1 MVLYRLNRLHLLS
14 MAFFLAGCGAPEKR
28 SLDAAKLEER
38 FRARSL
44 GDPGLLE
51 FLEANL
57 PRRPDP
63 FPPARWD
70 LNLLTLA
77 AFYFHPNLEGA
88 RARLEKARGGELTAA
103 AWPNPA
109 AGAGLDH
116 NLDLPRSTSP
126 WTWIFD
132 LSFPIEIGG
141 KRQHRKARAL
151 ALSEAARAG
160 LAEAAW
166 RVRQGLRAALV
177 EHLAAR
183 RALDSR
189 RAEESARGELAA
201 LLEARLEAGMVS
213 SPEVDAARRDHA
225 KARAARLSA
234 EAREAGSRAELAT
247 ALGLPLAALEKAVF
261 DERELDRL
269 PEAEALGLPAVQR
282 AGLLNR
288 LDLLKL
294 LREFEA
300 ADAALRLE
308 LAKRFPEVSLGPGY
322 LFEEG
327 ENKFTFGLTITLPV
341 LNQNSGPIAEAAA
354 ARKEAAARFLELEE
368 RVVNGIEAALARYR
382 LAREEFL
389 ETGRQ
394 QALAAA
400 LEEAARREAEIGQK
414 DRLELALARVGAAL
428 AREAGIAALRQAQL
442 ALASLEEGMQSPL
455 GGAPPL
461 PPVSTTSPRPSP
473 QEEDIHE

>member
-1 MVLYRLNRLHLLS
+1 
-14 MAFFLAGCGAPEKR
+14 MALFLAGCGAPEKR
-28 SLDAAKLEER
+28 SLDAPKLEER

-44 GDPGLLE
+44 GDPALLE

-70 LNLLTLA
+70 LNLLTLV
-77 AFYFHPNLEGA
+77 AFYYHPSLEGA
-88 RARLEKARGGELTAA
+88 RARLEKAQGGEVTAA

-109 AGAGLDH
+109 AGAGLDY
-116 NLDLPRSTSP
+116 NFDIPRSTSP

-141 KRQHRKARAL
+141 KRQHRKARAQ

-166 RVRQGLRAALV
+166 RVRQGLRTALV

-189 RAEESARGELAA
+189 RAEESARVELVA

-213 SPEVDAARRDHA
+213 APEIDAARLDHA
-225 KARAARLSA
+225 KARASLYSA
-234 EAREAGSRAELAT
+234 EAKAAGSRAELAT
-247 ALGLPLAALEKAVF
+247 ALGLPAAALENAAL
-261 DERELDRL
+261 DERELDQL

-294 LREFEA
+294 LKEFEA

-327 ENKFTFGLTITLPV
+327 ESKFTFGLSVTLPI
-341 LNQNSGPIAEAAA
+341 LNQNSGPIAEVAAG
-354 ARKEAAARFLELEE
+354 RKEAAARFLELEE

-389 ETGRQ
+389 ETGRT

-400 LEEAARREAEIGQK
+400 IEEAVRRQAENGQK
-414 DRLELALARVGAAL
+414 DRLELAQARVQGAL
-428 AREAGIAALRQAQL
+428 AREAGVAALRRAQL
-442 ALASLEEGMQSPL
+442 ALASLEEEAQSPL
-455 GGAPPL
+455 GGAPAL
-461 PPVSTTSPRPSP
+461 PQVTSTSPRPAHP
-473 QEEDIHE
+473 EEEIHE